1 MKIFFSYQGFPH
13 VSDSTTTK
21 GTVCLGGQS
30 HNPGDWEAF
39 HLLKVFPDLLPR
51 FGGKFPPIWGGGGCK
66 NQRKGALGAWIPAG
80 SNSNHPQP
88 ISIGQ

>member
-1 MKIFFSYQGFPH
+1 MKKFFSYQGFPH
-13 VSDSTTTK
+13 VSDNTTTK

-39 HLLKVFPDLLPR
+39 HLLKVVPDLLPR
-51 FGGKFPPIWGGGGCK
+51 FVGKFPPIWGGGCK
-66 NQRKGALGAWIPAG
+66 NQRKGALGAWI
-80 SNSNHPQP
+80 HPQP